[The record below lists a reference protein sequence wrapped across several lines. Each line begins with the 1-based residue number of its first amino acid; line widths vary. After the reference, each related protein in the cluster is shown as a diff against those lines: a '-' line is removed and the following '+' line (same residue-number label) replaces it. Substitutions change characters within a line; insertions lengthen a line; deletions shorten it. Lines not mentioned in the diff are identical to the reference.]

1 MLYTRTATAFTQ
13 QTEEKLLT
21 IYNTN
26 IMSTRAQVRFATREE
41 GVTFSSHPDKI
52 HAQFYVHS
60 DGYPEGLGL
69 DIAMSILKNNP
80 TSDWEI
86 EQVQT
91 LHGDLEYIYYI
102 WSDYDKETWIS
113 IFKDNSFPGYSEDGE
128 LLSSKL
134 DECIFVGLPNK
145 LITKYGSQLDESYY
159 KLNTNN
165 DG

>member
-1 MLYTRTATAFTQ
+1 
-13 QTEEKLLT
+13 
-21 IYNTN
+21 
-26 IMSTRAQVRFATREE
+26 MSTRAQVRFATRED
-41 GVTFSSHPDKI
+41 GVSFSEHPDKI
-52 HAQFYVHS
+52 HAQFYVHH

-69 DIAMSILKNNP
+69 DIAMSILKNKP
-80 TSDWEI
+80 VSGWEI
-86 EQVQT
+86 EHVQT

-113 IFKDNSFPGYSEDGE
+113 IFKDNSFPGYNEDGE

-145 LITKYGSQLDESYY
+145 LITTYGSQLDESYY
-159 KLNTNN
+159 KLNTND